1 MSLKKDEL
9 LELLSG
15 LPLTNVQ
22 NYGLIVSITE
32 VYDACEA
39 RGLDVDHLVVAW
51 LQALEK
57 DKLISL
63 VRMKDPSSKN
73 WLLGLRFLNQP
84 SPFC

>member
-1 MSLKKDEL
+1 MKKDEL

-63 VRMKDPSSKN
+63 VRMKDPGFEELVIGFTFPESA
-73 WLLGLRFLNQP
+73 
-84 SPFC
+84 

>member
-9 LELLSG
+9 LELLSS

-63 VRMKDPSSKN
+63 VRMKDAGFEELVIGFTFPESA
-73 WLLGLRFLNQP
+73 
-84 SPFC
+84 